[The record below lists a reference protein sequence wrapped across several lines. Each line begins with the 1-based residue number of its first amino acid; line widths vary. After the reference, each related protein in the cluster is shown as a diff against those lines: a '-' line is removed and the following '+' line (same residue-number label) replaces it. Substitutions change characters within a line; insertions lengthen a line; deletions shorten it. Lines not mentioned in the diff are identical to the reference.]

1 MCVGPLLPIQRST
14 SGEHGIFSLYIMS
27 YLECARHM
35 ECLDSAAPQ
44 LRTAPLVPI
53 HRCTL
58 SVRGTLSAFT
68 ALHLEC
74 ARHLECLY
82 SATP

>member
-1 MCVGPLLPIQRST
+1 MPIQRST
-14 SGEHGIFSLYIMS
+14 SSEHGIFSLYIMS
-27 YLECARHM
+27 YLECARYL

-44 LRTAPLVPI
+44 LRAAPLVRI
-53 HRCTL
+53 QRCTL

-74 ARHLECLY
+74 ARHLACLY
-82 SATP
+82 SAAP